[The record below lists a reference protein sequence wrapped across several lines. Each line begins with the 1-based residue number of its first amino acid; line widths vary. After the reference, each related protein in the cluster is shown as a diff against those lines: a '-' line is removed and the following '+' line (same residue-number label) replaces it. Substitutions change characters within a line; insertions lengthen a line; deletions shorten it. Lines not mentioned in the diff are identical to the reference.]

1 MLTPARLPGSN
12 RPDHIVK
19 EQWAIPRTVYWR
31 PPVLLRILLLAT
43 LVVPSYMVLPALG
56 ASGSVGQILAVG
68 VFLLWIVASGFGL
81 HDPMFYGHPG
91 RAALL
96 FWILASC
103 TSYAAMFAGFSG
115 GNDEAGRAAADR
127 WLILVAAGAGVT
139 LLTTES
145 VRSIEALKSLTRW
158 VMAGA
163 AFCCLVALTQFA
175 LRVNPM
181 EWVAALMVGFRDNG
195 SGTAFQS
202 REAFMRVAGTTM
214 HPIELGVIC
223 SMLLPLSI
231 WWAIYDHT
239 ARKWVRMLVP
249 VLLFVG
255 NVITVSRTGLIGL
268 VIAAAVLI
276 PYLPVLARR
285 WAIIAVPFGIASL
298 FLVVPGMISTFF
310 SSATAGSSDASITYR
325 TDDYPLAWQL
335 FFERPWLGLGPGT
348 WMPADAKDI
357 FDNQYLLTV
366 ATMGG
371 VGLAALLAYFLAP
384 FFASLT
390 AAHHAATAEIRVLG
404 GAVGAAMLVAAVSA
418 GTFDALSFQ
427 TFALICPFFVGL
439 SGVVWLLVKQQLSA
453 AFPSVLPTAAQ
464 NRTGEGKSWTR

>member
-1 MLTPARLPGSN
+1 MTASIETGRGAE
-12 RPDHIVK
+12 R
-19 EQWAIPRTVYWR
+19 R
-31 PPVLLRILLLAT
+31 PPAVLYLLLLAI
-43 LVVPSYMVLPALG
+43 LVLPSYMVLPAVG
-56 ASGSVGQILAVG
+56 ASGSAGQLLAAG
-68 VFLLWIVASGFGL
+68 IFLLWLVACTFGL
-81 HDPMFYGHPG
+81 HNPMPYGHPG
-91 RAALL
+91 RAAML
-96 FWILASC
+96 FWIIASC
-103 TSYAAMFAGFSG
+103 ASYAAMFAGFSG
-115 GNDEAGRAAADR
+115 GNDAAGRAAADR
-127 WLILVAAGAGVT
+127 WLILLLAGAGVT
-139 LLTTES
+139 LVTTET
-145 VRSIEALKSLTRW
+145 VRSVESVKSITRW

-163 AFCCLVALTQFA
+163 AFCCCVALIQFT
-175 LRVNPM
+175 LRINPM
-181 EWVAALMVGFRDNG
+181 EWVASLMVGFQDNG

-214 HPIELGVIC
+214 HPIELGVVC

-231 WWAIYDHT
+231 WWSLYDAA
-239 ARKWVRMLVP
+239 ARKWVRI
-249 VLLFVG
+249 LLPLLLCAG

-268 VIAAAVLI
+268 AVAALILI

-285 WAIIAVPFGIASL
+285 WAVVVVPFGVAAL
-298 FLVVPGMISTFF
+298 FLFVPGMVSTFF

-348 WMPADAKDI
+348 WMPTDAKDI

-371 VGLAALLAYFLAP
+371 IGLAALLAYFLAP

-390 AAHHAATAEIRVLG
+390 AAQHARSPEIRVLG
-404 GAVGAAMLVAAVSA
+404 AAVGAAMLVAAVSA

-439 SGVVWLLVKQQLSA
+439 SGVVWLLVKQQLST
-453 AFPSVLPTAAQ
+453 PLSLVLPQPAF
-464 NRTGEGKSWTR
+464 NKTGEGKPWTR